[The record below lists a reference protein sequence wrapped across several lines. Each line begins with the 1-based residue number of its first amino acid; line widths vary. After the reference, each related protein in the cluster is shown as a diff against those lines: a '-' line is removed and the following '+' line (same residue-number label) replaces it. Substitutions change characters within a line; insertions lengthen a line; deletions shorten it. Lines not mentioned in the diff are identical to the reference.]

1 MTTDSTNATNATNAD
16 YILNISVHVLILFTF
31 LTIFFFVYVS
41 KLSSDSINN
50 ALTDTIRTQM
60 DTMLNKVD
68 ELDNK
73 IKQYDIPWEDIDK
86 MAIDISDKAQD
97 DLPEIVANNKKLKWH
112 SFYMIAF
119 LFVVLLGI
127 ICYYKFYKKVDI
139 NLKYILV
146 ENLIFFIFIGIIEA
160 LFFIKIASK
169 YIPVTPDFVS
179 TTLLDRLKY
188 NINS

>member
-1 MTTDSTNATNATNAD
+1 MTTVSTNAD

-50 ALTDTIRTQM
+50 ALTHTIRTQM
-60 DTMLNKVD
+60 DTMLNKLD
-68 ELDNK
+68 ELDTK
-73 IKQYDIPWEDIDK
+73 IQKYDIPWKDIDK

-97 DLPEIVANNKKLKWH
+97 DLPEIIANNKKLKIQ
-112 SFYMIAF
+112 SFYMITF
-119 LFVVLLGI
+119 LFVVLIGI

>member
-1 MTTDSTNATNATNAD
+1 MQ
-16 YILNISVHVLILFTF
+16 LI
-31 LTIFFFVYVS
+31 
-41 KLSSDSINN
+41 
-50 ALTDTIRTQM
+50 
-60 DTMLNKVD
+60 
-68 ELDNK
+68 
-73 IKQYDIPWEDIDK
+73 
-86 MAIDISDKAQD
+86 DKAQYE
-97 DLPEIVANNKKLKWH
+97 LPEIVANNKKLKWY

-160 LFFIKIASK
+160 LFFIKIAAK

-179 TTLLDRLKY
+179 TTLLDRIKY